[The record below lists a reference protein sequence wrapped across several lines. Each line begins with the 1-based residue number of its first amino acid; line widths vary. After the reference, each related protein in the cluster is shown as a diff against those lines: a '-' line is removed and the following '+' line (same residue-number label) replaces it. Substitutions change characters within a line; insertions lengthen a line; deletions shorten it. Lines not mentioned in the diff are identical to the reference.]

1 MTTRDIGC
9 IFIYSGVYY
18 DYEKK
23 KQLPT
28 RKSLVLVEIFTLP
41 L

>member
-9 IFIYSGVYY
+9 ISIYSGVYY
-18 DYEKK
+18 DYEK